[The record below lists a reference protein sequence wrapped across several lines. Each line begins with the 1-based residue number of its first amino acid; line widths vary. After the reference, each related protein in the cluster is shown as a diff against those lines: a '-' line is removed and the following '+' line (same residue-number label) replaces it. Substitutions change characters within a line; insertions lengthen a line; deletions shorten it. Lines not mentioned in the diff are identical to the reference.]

1 MKLIGETKNDVLV
14 LYVSGRI
21 DNTTS
26 SEFGQAVMSHAIIGD
41 GVKTQVVMNLAR
53 VNYINC
59 TGMQVLLVLANGLVA
74 VKGKLVLCEMQ
85 GHVLEFFRI
94 GGFDQVLTIADT
106 EATAL
111 QWFPQPTGEMR
122 YRCSPDRG
130 PKERGARSVVAV
142 A

>member
-14 LYVSGRI
+14 LYASGRI
-21 DNTTS
+21 DNSTS
-26 SEFGQAVMSHAIIGD
+26 SEFGQAVMSHAIGD
-41 GVKTQVVMNLAR
+41 GVKTHVVMSLAG
-53 VNYINC
+53 VDYISC
-59 TGMQVLLVLANGLVA
+59 TGMQVLLMLANGLAA

-111 QWFPQPTGEMR
+111 RWLPQPTSEAG
-122 YRCSPDRG
+122 YGGSPDKR
-130 PKERGARSVVAV
+130 PQERNVRSAVAV
-142 A
+142 G